1 MKTDLDSLMQ
11 SRNLDALFVIGPGR
25 HNPPMVYLTGGA
37 NLTHATLIK
46 KRGATPHLFH
56 GPMERD
62 EAAKTG
68 LPTHSLDAY
77 DFEALLKQA
86 GGDRSKATVAMYQTI
101 MKDIGLISG
110 RVALYGYSDAG
121 EVFAL
126 FSALQ
131 SALPGI
137 TFVGEMG
144 DSLLFEAMSTKEDD
158 EIKRIRRMGQVTIS
172 VVEQVADYLTSHRVK
187 DSILVKPDGSPLTI
201 GDVKS
206 RINLWLAERSVENPQ
221 ETIFAIGHD
230 AGVPHSVGDPDAFLR
245 LGQTIVFDIFP
256 CETGGGYFYDF
267 TRTWCLGYAPD
278 EVLKL
283 YDDVLAVY
291 RQVVSE
297 LRPGALCRTY
307 QELTCDLFKER
318 GHLSLRD
325 DPQIQQGYTHSLG
338 HGVGLNLHERPAF
351 RLSSPET
358 EILKP
363 GTVITVEP
371 GLYYPEKGMGVRL
384 EDTFCLHPDG
394 KFEILA
400 PYPLDLIL
408 PVK

>member
-1 MKTDLDSLMQ
+1 
-11 SRNLDALFVIGPGR
+11 
-25 HNPPMVYLTGGA
+25 
-37 NLTHATLIK
+37 
-46 KRGATPHLFH
+46 
-56 GPMERD
+56 
-62 EAAKTG
+62 
-68 LPTHSLDAY
+68 
-77 DFEALLKQA
+77 
-86 GGDRSKATVAMYQTI
+86 
-101 MKDIGLISG
+101 
-110 RVALYGYSDAG
+110 
-121 EVFAL
+121 
-126 FSALQ
+126 
-131 SALPGI
+131 
-137 TFVGEMG
+137 
-144 DSLLFEAMSTKEDD
+144 
-158 EIKRIRRMGQVTIS
+158 MGQVTIA
-172 VVEQVADYLTSHRVK
+172 VVGQAADYLTSHRVK

-206 RINLWLAERSVENPQ
+206 RINLWLAERGVENPH

-230 AGVPHSVGDPDAFLR
+230 AGVPHSVGDPEAAMR

-256 CETGGGYFYDF
+256 CEAGGGYFYDF

-278 EVLKL
+278 EVQKL

-291 RQVVSE
+291 HQVVSE

-307 QELTCDLFKER
+307 QELTCDLFQQR
-318 GHLSLRD
+318 GHLSQRD

-358 EILKP
+358 EILKN

-384 EDTFCLHPDG
+384 EDTFYLRPDG
-394 KFEILA
+394 IFEIFA
-400 PYPLDLIL
+400 PYPLDLVL